1 MYSNNHHFLIALGSN
16 KNLGPLKPLDILK
29 KAIAELKQSEISLVS
44 LSRFFESPA
53 YPEGKG
59 SNFVNSAIKI
69 QVKCSSEEILQK
81 LHKIEKKFNRK
92 RDTRWGA
99 RTLDLDLL
107 AQDGQVFPN
116 EEIFRKWCNLPLV
129 EQMKK
134 SPKNLILPHPRI
146 QDRAFV
152 LLPLLDIEPNWIH
165 PILGKTA
172 FQMYEELNEQ
182 VKKSIQL
189 VQ

>member
-16 KNLGPLKPLDILK
+16 KKLGLHKPLDILN

-59 SNFVNSAIKI
+59 SNFVNSVIKI
-69 QVKCSSEEILQK
+69 QVKCAPEEILQK

-107 AQDGQVFPN
+107 AQEGQVVPN
-116 EEIFRKWCNLPLV
+116 EEIFREWYNLPLV

-165 PILGKTA
+165 PILRKTA